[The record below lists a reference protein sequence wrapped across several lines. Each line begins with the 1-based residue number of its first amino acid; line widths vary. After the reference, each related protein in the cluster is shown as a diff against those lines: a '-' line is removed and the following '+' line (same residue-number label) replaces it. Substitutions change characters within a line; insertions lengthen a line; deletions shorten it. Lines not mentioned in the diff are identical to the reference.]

1 MRGSLKLRGTEMRR
15 KTFLTVFIFILAG
28 QGHVVNGQ
36 FTPAEIA
43 QRQEIEEFLKTAE
56 IVSSADIPEGVT
68 KPIRLFL
75 KKGDVERSGA
85 WKNPKGMQKGHLEG
99 WQYEIAAYEMD
110 KLLELNLIPPT
121 VEREFKGKPGSLQF
135 WVESQFSEL
144 TIFEQKIG
152 IPGSKLD
159 NKQNMKYLTRA
170 FDSLIGNDD
179 RTQQNVLYT
188 KDWRAILIDHSRSFR
203 SSKKYTKK
211 LMYGAK
217 GLKKAGDR
225 PMLFKRLPWAFV
237 EKVKALSYD
246 DIKNAVGPYL
256 KGKEI
261 KAILLR
267 KELLLKEIEE
277 MVKEQ
282 GEDKVLY

>member
-1 MRGSLKLRGTEMRR
+1 MKLGGTEMRR
-15 KTFLTVFIFILAG
+15 KTFLTVFIFILAS
-28 QGHVVNGQ
+28 QSYVVNGQ

-68 KPIRLFL
+68 KPTRLFL

-110 KLLELNLIPPT
+110 KLLDLNLIPPT
-121 VEREFKGKPGSLQF
+121 VEREFKEESGSLQF
-135 WVESQFSEL
+135 WVESEFSEL

-152 IPGSKLD
+152 IPRSKFY
-159 NKQNMKYLTRA
+159 NKENMKYLTRA

-179 RTQQNVLYT
+179 RTQQNILYT
-188 KDWRAILIDHSRSFR
+188 KDWRMILIDHSRSFR
-203 SSKKYTKK
+203 STKKYTKK
-211 LMYGAK
+211 LMYGVK
-217 GLKKAGDR
+217 GLKKVGRR
-225 PMLFKRLPWAFV
+225 PMLFRRLPRAFV
-237 EKVKALSYD
+237 EKVKALNYD

-256 KGKEI
+256 KDKEI

>member
-1 MRGSLKLRGTEMRR
+1 LVGGGMDMKR
-15 KTFLTVFIFILAG
+15 KAFLTIALFILVG
-28 QGHVVNGQ
+28 QGLVVNAQ

-43 QRQEIEEFLKTAE
+43 QREEIEKFLKTAE

-75 KKGDVERSGA
+75 KKGDVEMSGA
-85 WKNPKGMQKGHLEG
+85 WKNPEGIQQGFLEG

-135 WVESQFSEL
+135 WVESKYSEL

-152 IPGSKLD
+152 IPRSKFK
-159 NKQNMKYLTRA
+159 NKENMKYLTRA

-179 RTQQNVLYT
+179 RTQQNILYT
-188 KDWRAILIDHSRSFR
+188 KDWRMILIDHSRSFR
-203 SSKKYTKK
+203 SGKKYTKK
-211 LMYGAK
+211 LMYGAN
-217 GLKKAGDR
+217 GLKKAGGR
-225 PMLFKRLPWAFV
+225 PMLFKRLPRAFV
-237 EKVKALSYD
+237 EKVKALNFD
-246 DIKNAVGPYL
+246 NIKNGVGPYL
-256 KGKEI
+256 KDEEI
-261 KAILLR
+261 EAILIR
-267 KELLLKEIEE
+267 KDLLLKEIEK
-277 MVKEQ
+277 MIKEQ

>member
-1 MRGSLKLRGTEMRR
+1 MRR
-15 KTFLTVFIFILAG
+15 KVFLTIALFILAS
-28 QGHVVNGQ
+28 QGYVAKGQ

-68 KPIRLFL
+68 KPTRLYL

-85 WKNPKGMQKGHLEG
+85 WKNPKGMQKGYLEG
-99 WQYEIAAYEMD
+99 WQYEIAAYEID

-135 WVESQFSEL
+135 WVESEFSEL
-144 TIFEQKIG
+144 AVFEQKIG
-152 IPGSKLD
+152 IPRSKFD
-159 NKQNMKYLTRA
+159 NKEKMKYLARA

-179 RTQQNVLYT
+179 RTQQNILYT

-217 GLKKAGDR
+217 GLKKVGDR
-225 PMLFKRLPWAFV
+225 SMLFKRLPRAFV
-237 EKVKALSYD
+237 EKVKALNYD
-246 DIKNAVGPYL
+246 DIKNAAGLYL
-256 KGKEI
+256 EDKEI